1 MIEQLNSD
9 KLKMASDLES
19 LNGEVKNATE
29 LKEMAEEE
37 ANRLRLAIQEAEMDK
52 QMLQQTV
59 QNLAGVVE
67 LLRTTTVK
75 SVDEFLNRLKLD
87 LNCITVE

>member
-1 MIEQLNSD
+1 MIEQLKAE

-19 LNGEVKNATE
+19 LNGEVKKATE
-29 LKEMAEEE
+29 LKELAKEE
-37 ANRLRLAIQEAEMDK
+37 ANGLQLAIQSAEMDK
-52 QMLQQTV
+52 QMLRQTM

-67 LLRTTTVK
+67 FLRITTVK

-87 LNCITVE
+87 LNCITNR

>member
-1 MIEQLNSD
+1 VIEQLNSD

-19 LNGEVKNATE
+19 LNGEVKNATK

-59 QNLAGVVE
+59 QNLAGVGE

-87 LNCITVE
+87 LNCITVG

>member
-1 MIEQLNSD
+1 VIEQLNSD

-67 LLRTTTVK
+67 LLRTTTIK

-87 LNCITVE
+87 LNCITVG